1 MFFMEVGME
10 NFTNTV
16 RDAGTISVTR
26 RRVLRLPAVINRTG
40 LSRSQIYRLME
51 LNEFPHSAR
60 LSPAV
65 SGWDEGEVDL
75 WLNNKFNKRDEAQ
88 MQRVIEMASRSLKQ
102 IGSKLKRFL
111 TMAIST

>member
-1 MFFMEVGME
+1 ME
-10 NFTNTV
+10 NFVSTE

-60 LSPAV
+60 ISQAV
-65 SGWDEGEVDL
+65 SGWDEREIDQWLDL
-75 WLNNKFNKRDEAQ
+75 KFSKRDEVQ
-88 MQRVIEMASRSLKQ
+88 
-102 IGSKLKRFL
+102 KLREHPAAERHL
-111 TMAIST
+111 SHPSEQPCRGAADRG

>member
-1 MFFMEVGME
+1 
-10 NFTNTV
+10 
-16 RDAGTISVTR
+16 
-26 RRVLRLPAVINRTG
+26 
-40 LSRSQIYRLME
+40 ME

-60 LSPAV
+60 LSQAV

-102 IGSKLKRFL
+102 IGATSCGGTSKRDGL
-111 TMAIST
+111 